1 MPKEREMAQISRPFQ
16 IALVAFG
23 LLVAVWFFALHGHS
37 STSGSGSTPAA
48 PATPA
53 APSAA
58 AQAEKAAAPSGAY
71 HGSAPGVAG
80 LTRAIEKAH
89 GAVATSQQNAK
100 QLQEKSAQASSSAA
114 PTAGASTTA
123 TPAAKPHTPGST
135 AASKSPTA
143 TATAPSVHTAPTA
156 TAPSVHKAPT
166 TLGTAGT
173 TPPNR
178 QRVVE
183 AELKQGKI
191 VLLLFWNPKG
201 ADDAAVR
208 AELQLLLA
216 AHERPQALASN
227 PKVQRLLKA
236 FGGEVHKKIAVHQAL
251 SSEVASFGTVT
262 RGVQVYGT
270 PTILV
275 LNPRAQATP
284 LAGLTDA
291 FSIEQAIDEARRF

>member
-48 PATPA
+48 PAAPA

-89 GAVATSQQNAK
+89 GAVATSQRNAK
-100 QLQEKSAQASSSAA
+100 QLQEKSAQASSTAAAAAGAPTTAA
-114 PTAGASTTA
+114 PAG
-123 TPAAKPHTPGST
+123 TPGAPGAT
-135 AASKSPTA
+135 AAAKSPTA
-143 TATAPSVHTAPTA
+143 TATAPSVHKAPTA
-156 TAPSVHKAPT
+156 AAPPVHKAST
-166 TLGTAGT
+166 TPGTAGT

-178 QRVVE
+178 QRIVE
-183 AELKQGKI
+183 AELKRGNI
-191 VLLLFWNPKG
+191 VLLLLWNPKG
-201 ADDAAVR
+201 ADDVSVR
-208 AELQLLLA
+208 AELQLVRD
-216 AHERPQALASN
+216 AHERPQAVASN
-227 PKVQRLLKA
+227 PNVQRLLKA
-236 FGGEVHKKIAVHQAL
+236 FGGEVRKKIAIHQAL
-251 SSEVASFGTVT
+251 ASEVASFGTVT

-275 LNPRAQATP
+275 LNSRGQATS
-284 LAGLTDA
+284 LTGLTDA
-291 FSIEQAIDEARRF
+291 FSIEQTIDEARRF